1 MKLYPPQVELQIPA
15 FPIQSQLQENG
26 IMVYYVEIQIP
37 ILLNSYVNPKEI
49 KSILID
55 VRTMSGAQ
63 VITQDAEL
71 YEDSYISTSVFWHI
85 GAATRNALY
94 DYQVFYPEQFYK
106 FRVAFVNQNNEIGYY
121 SSYTIGK
128 CLQPIQ
134 VFVSNSGYNTCI
146 GTYTYGGEITT
157 SKQNEKIYSYRFDIF
172 DENKKLWDTSGEQIH
187 NSHLDQRDQWTM
199 NKTLEDNKTYYM
211 QYTVTTQNYYT
222 ISSELTPLQNIVT
235 DNETEWKYIYYNF
248 ENLVDKGCLK
258 VSIKSILY
266 NLQGTYLLLRSSKE
280 NDYKDWTKVA
290 IINATSPDQEKDW
303 IGSTDFYDY
312 DIKHG
317 AVYKYGLQKIIATSK
332 STIKMSEPVA
342 AVLDDIILS
351 DRTRQ
356 LKIKYNPKIS
366 SFKTTILETKTDTI
380 GGTYPVFFR
389 NGNVSYKEFPISGL
403 ISINCDENYDFF
415 GEEKLNHLLFPQNE
429 NAPSKRPNEPSRYF
443 CGVNLDHQ
451 TIALEREF
459 KLEVLDWLNNG
470 QPKLFKSPTE
480 GNYLVRLMNVSLSPN
495 DTLGRMIHS
504 FNSTAYEVGKTD
516 RKTLLEKGFIN
527 IPTLNFVFKE
537 IKNKEV

>member
-1 MKLYPPQVELQIPA
+1 MKLYPPQVEPQIPA
-15 FPIQSQLQENG
+15 FPIQSQPLQNG
-26 IMVYYVEIQIP
+26 GVIYYVEIQIP
-37 ILLNSYVNPKEI
+37 ILLNSYVNPEEI
-49 KSILID
+49 KGILID

-134 VFVSNSGYNTCI
+134 VSVSNSSYNTCI

-172 DENKKLWDTSGEQIH
+172 DENKKLWDTSGELIH
-187 NSHLDQRDQWTM
+187 NSHLDQQDQWTM
-199 NKTLEDNKTYYM
+199 NKALEDNKNYYM

-222 ISSELTPLQNIVT
+222 ISSELTLLHNKVT

-266 NLQGTYLLLRSSKE
+266 NLQGAYLLLRSSKE

-290 IINATSPDQEKDW
+290 TIAATNPDQEKHW
-303 IGSTDFYDY
+303 IGETVFYDY

-317 AVYKYGLQKIIATSK
+317 AIYKYGLQKISGSEK

-342 AVLDDIILS
+342 AVLEDIILS
-351 DRTRQ
+351 DETRQ

-380 GGTYPVFFR
+380 GGTYPIFYR
-389 NGNVSYKEFPISGL
+389 NGNVSYKEFPVSGL
-403 ISINCDENYDFF
+403 ISINSDENYEFF
-415 GEEKLNHLLFPQNE
+415 GEKKLNHFLFPENE
-429 NAPSKRPNEPSRYF
+429 SVASKRPDEQLKYF
-443 CGVNLDHQ
+443 CGVNLDYQ

-470 QPKLFKSPTE
+470 KPKLFKSPTE

-495 DTLGRMIHS
+495 DTLGRMIHT
-504 FNSTAYEVGKTD
+504 FNSTAYEVGAID
-516 RKTLLEKGFIN
+516 RKTLIQKGFVK
-527 IPTLNFVFKE
+527 IPSLSFIFKE
-537 IKNKEV
+537 IKM